1 MVKALVAKHRTARVV
16 VFVVLKVDPAIAV
29 IREAAKLVPE
39 GTFLWI
45 GSDGLVADYMYS
57 VRHQFKGGF
66 IIQPRGSRVPVFED
80 YFRKSTLV

>member
-29 IREAAKLVPE
+29 IREAAKQVPE

-45 GSDGLVADYMYS
+45 GSDGLVADWLHD
-57 VRHQFKGGF
+57 VRHQFKGGI